1 MSETHVV
8 SALIAK
14 RAELAA
20 KLDDHHETG
29 KRLTADLK
37 AVDTVLLLFN
47 PDIKLHAIKSKRA
60 RKRFAKSGE
69 FPRIVLGFLRT
80 AGRACSTDELTAHVM
95 VERKLSAADEVLVKR
110 VRRHVANHLRYYAD
124 KGSLR
129 QLKGE
134 DRQIRWEVAT

>member
-37 AVDTVLLLFN
+37 AVDTVLLLFK
-47 PDIKLHAIKSKRA
+47 PDIKLHAIKSKRT
-60 RKRFAKSGE
+60 RKRFANSGE

-95 VERKLSAADEVLVKR
+95 AERKLNAADPILTRR
-110 VRRHVANHLRYYAD
+110 VRKHVTSHLRYYAE

-129 QLKGE
+129 QLKAD
-134 DRQIRWEVAT
+134 DRQISWEVGP